1 MAKITNIPKELKK
14 REASIPK
21 ELKKDEK
28 AHFKELVKE
37 FSELGIDTYRFKR
50 GLITLAKD
58 YALEARLE
66 KDLEELGGSVAYEAV
81 GGPIPFKEHPS
92 AKHLETVRAR
102 IMSSLKAFGLLP
114 TAKAVKTST
123 ESKISPFAAIG
134 K

>member
-1 MAKITNIPKELKK
+1 MAKIDSLPKGSTK
-14 REASIPK
+14 RMASPPST
-21 ELKKDEK
+21 LKKDEK
-28 AHFKELVKE
+28 AIFKDLVKE

-50 GLITLAKD
+50 GITTLAKD

-66 KDLEELGGSVAYEAV
+66 KDLDELGGSVAYEAV

-102 IMSSLKAFGLLP
+102 IMASLKSFGLLP
-114 TAKAVKTST
+114 NAKAVKSST
-123 ESKISPFAAIG
+123 QSKISPFAALG